1 MSTWVKSN
9 VYADFWS
16 LNSAS
21 VIFIF
26 VLLHVYIKPLLAA
39 AAAPPPQ
46 GGVLCHHVE
55 VRRIQKRKKNGDE
68 IKFIFDSK
76 IHMCSRHKIF
86 DYHRSWLDGGNTPVG
101 LLRKATKCLVLFGS
115 LVSPVT
121 S

>member
-1 MSTWVKSN
+1 MCILNLFWQQQQLLPHKA
-9 VYADFWS
+9 VYC
-16 LNSAS
+16 
-21 VIFIF
+21 VIMLRCVVF
-26 VLLHVYIKPLLAA
+26 KK
-39 AAAPPPQ
+39 
-46 GGVLCHHVE
+46 G
-55 VRRIQKRKKNGDE
+55 KKNGDE